1 MRKRILQKG
10 ILIISLCLLRI
21 GLSQSNHL
29 YYHNNPSPVQAGYN
43 VEISQLLFTDEHII
57 SGMLFFRDKGEMSYQ
72 EVEMVFESG
81 KWVGVIPAH
90 RVTIKGIEYVTI
102 LKTSTGGKIALPLKD
117 DPFEAPLLIRV
128 GPDLAI
134 KKKNQTSDKVGDYA
148 IADVLILS
156 PEDGSI
162 NRPDEIV
169 ISASLFN
176 APNVDQKDFQIFID
190 DKDYTDQTI
199 ISGDVLSLVPEEEI
213 QFGFHNI
220 SLRLKTTYGI
230 DIEPIQWSFS
240 VSKGMENFAESFIY
254 KGSLIS
260 KRSSTTASSISIDES
275 QYSGKIDA
283 ELSWIKARYSFRRS
297 SRESKLS
304 QPIDR
309 TSLIL
314 QVTDYLKVENGDV
327 YPSISPF
334 LLDGKKVNGR
344 HIDVD
349 INYGFG
355 FDGINL
361 FGRDL
366 FAFDLKGA
374 LEIQTVSGKLA
385 RDVQYQN
392 GIDRAYELLT
402 NDVRY
407 DEFGNRVYLFN
418 RKGYTFPRDITA
430 TRLAFS
436 LNNRYKASIHFLKA
450 KDDYEKI
457 KIRAPGN
464 SLFRVDTTIFGDSLI
479 KQYTLAQFIDSLT
492 NGDTVKIKK
501 KNWDDG
507 LPQEN
512 LAMGF
517 DLEGAMDN
525 RKLLFQMGWN
535 MSLTNHNIW
544 AGPAKKDSLD
554 ILMDTLVDGKLMGS
568 YDVSAIGD
576 FIDSYEDIFTVNPL
590 YMTPILPI
598 DPIAAEENQFRAFLN
613 MPASAY
619 YLRVKG
625 SYSFNNILIEYRQL
639 GPGYK
644 SFGNPYLTNN
654 IREFSINDRLSTL
667 GRRLM
672 FVLGYKYRDNKLSE
686 LVVHPIA
693 TRTVSMNTTL
703 VPGPGAPSI
712 ILNIQ
717 SIGRTN
723 GIDSIDTDQYGN
735 YLGDNRENSQALNVM
750 ASVNIPGNFNTF
762 TTTTSINMTSIS
774 YKDNLASERNK
785 DYFFQKAETQSISAT
800 FSTRFEFG
808 LKTTST
814 FNQTKIIIP
823 FLDDNNFAQQET
835 NTWTSISTSAQ
846 YGLYDNRL
854 RFRSGID
861 FTTNGKKDNSSIKLY
876 GGKIGS
882 DWDII
887 DKLTLSFVSS
897 IRMNNSKGYSSDQKD
912 NDGDGRIDEKRENWS
927 TNSSGFNLSL
937 GYRF

>member
-72 EVEMVFESG
+72 EVEMVFEAG

-128 GPDLAI
+128 GPDMAI

-176 APNVDQKDFQIFID
+176 APNVDQKDFQILID

-199 ISGDVLSLVPEEEI
+199 ISGDVLSLVPDEEI

-275 QYSGKIDA
+275 QYSGNIDA

-374 LEIQTVSGKLA
+374 VEIQTVSGKLA

-507 LPQEN
+507 LPQEI

-686 LVVHPIA
+686 LVVHPIV

>member
-72 EVEMVFESG
+72 EVEMVFEAG

-128 GPDLAI
+128 GPDMAI
-134 KKKNQTSDKVGDYA
+134 KKKNQTSDKIGDYA

-199 ISGDVLSLVPEEEI
+199 ISGDVLSLVPDEEI

-374 LEIQTVSGKLA
+374 VEIQTVSGKLA

-535 MSLTNHNIW
+535 MSFTNHNIW

-619 YLRVKG
+619 YLRIKG
-625 SYSFNNILIEYRQL
+625 SYSFNNILLEYRQL

>member
-128 GPDLAI
+128 GPDMAI

>member
-29 YYHNNPSPVQAGYN
+29 YYHNIPSPVQAGYN

-374 LEIQTVSGKLA
+374 VEIQTVSGKLA

-686 LVVHPIA
+686 LVVHPIV

-785 DYFFQKAETQSISAT
+785 EYFFQKAETQSISAT

-814 FNQTKIIIP
+814 FNQTKITIP

-835 NTWTSISTSAQ
+835 NTWTSISTSTQ

>member
-72 EVEMVFESG
+72 EVEMVFEAG

-102 LKTSTGGKIALPLKD
+102 LKTLTGGKIALPLKD

-128 GPDLAI
+128 GPDMAI

-199 ISGDVLSLVPEEEI
+199 ISGDVLSLVPDEEI

>member
-72 EVEMVFESG
+72 EVEMVFEAG

-128 GPDLAI
+128 GPDMAI

-374 LEIQTVSGKLA
+374 VEIQTVSGKLA

-464 SLFRVDTTIFGDSLI
+464 SLFIVDTTIFGDSLI

>member
-1 MRKRILQKG
+1 M
-10 ILIISLCLLRI
+10 CLLRI

-72 EVEMVFESG
+72 EVEMVFEAG

-361 FGRDL
+361 FSRDL

-374 LEIQTVSGKLA
+374 VEIQTVSGTLA

-693 TRTVSMNTTL
+693 TRTISMNTTL

-785 DYFFQKAETQSISAT
+785 EYFFQKAETQSISAT

>member
-57 SGMLFFRDKGEMSYQ
+57 SGMLFFRDKGELSYQ
-72 EVEMVFESG
+72 EVEMVFEAG

-128 GPDLAI
+128 GPDMAI

-199 ISGDVLSLVPEEEI
+199 ISGDVLSLVPDEEI

-374 LEIQTVSGKLA
+374 VEIQTVSGKLA

>member
-72 EVEMVFESG
+72 EVEMVFEAG
-81 KWVGVIPAH
+81 KWVGVIPSH

-128 GPDLAI
+128 GPDMAI

-366 FAFDLKGA
+366 FAFDLKGTV
-374 LEIQTVSGKLA
+374 EIQTVSGKLA
-385 RDVQYQN
+385 RDVQYQ
-392 GIDRAYELLT
+392 
-402 NDVRY
+402 
-407 DEFGNRVYLFN
+407 
-418 RKGYTFPRDITA
+418 TA

>member
-102 LKTSTGGKIALPLKD
+102 LKKSTGGKIALPLKD

-128 GPDLAI
+128 GPDMAI

-199 ISGDVLSLVPEEEI
+199 ISGDVLSLVPDEEI

-260 KRSSTTASSISIDES
+260 KRSSTTASSISLDES

-314 QVTDYLKVENGDV
+314 QVTDYLRVENGDV

-374 LEIQTVSGKLA
+374 VEIQTVSGKLA

-835 NTWTSISTSAQ
+835 NIWTSISTSAQ

>member
-43 VEISQLLFTDEHII
+43 IEISQLLFTDEHII

-72 EVEMVFESG
+72 EVEMVFEAG

-128 GPDLAI
+128 GPDMAI

-240 VSKGMENFAESFIY
+240 VSKSMENFAESFIY

-309 TSLIL
+309 TSLTL

-366 FAFDLKGA
+366 FAFDLKGTV
-374 LEIQTVSGKLA
+374 EIQTVSGKLA

-464 SLFRVDTTIFGDSLI
+464 SLFIVDTTIFGDSLI

-750 ASVNIPGNFNTF
+750 ASVNIPGNFKTF

-835 NTWTSISTSAQ
+835 NIWTSISTSAQ

>member
-72 EVEMVFESG
+72 EVEMVFEAG

-128 GPDLAI
+128 GPDMAI

-199 ISGDVLSLVPEEEI
+199 ISGDVLSLVPDEEI

-260 KRSSTTASSISIDES
+260 KRSSTTASSISIEES

-464 SLFRVDTTIFGDSLI
+464 SLFIVDTTIFGDSLI

-835 NTWTSISTSAQ
+835 NIWTSISTSAQ

>member
-72 EVEMVFESG
+72 EVEMVFEAG

-128 GPDLAI
+128 GPDMAI

>member
-72 EVEMVFESG
+72 EVEMVFEAG

-128 GPDLAI
+128 GPDMAI

-374 LEIQTVSGKLA
+374 VEIQTVSGKLA

>member
-72 EVEMVFESG
+72 EVEMVFEAG

-128 GPDLAI
+128 GPDMAI

-374 LEIQTVSGKLA
+374 VEIQTVSGKLA

-512 LAMGF
+512 LAIGF

>member
-334 LLDGKKVNGR
+334 LIDGKKVNGR

-374 LEIQTVSGKLA
+374 VEIQTVSGTLA

-517 DLEGAMDN
+517 DLEAAMDN

-785 DYFFQKAETQSISAT
+785 EYFFQKAETQSISAT

-835 NTWTSISTSAQ
+835 NIWTSISTSAQ

>member
-81 KWVGVIPAH
+81 KWVGVIPAQ

-128 GPDLAI
+128 GPDLVI
-134 KKKNQTSDKVGDYA
+134 KKKNQTSDNVRDYA

-176 APNVDQKDFQIFID
+176 APNVDQKDFQILID

-199 ISGDVLSLVPEEEI
+199 ISGDVLSLVPDEEI

-254 KGSLIS
+254 KGSLSS

-314 QVTDYLKVENGDV
+314 QVTDYLRVENGDV

-366 FAFDLKGA
+366 FAFNLKGA

-407 DEFGNRVYLFN
+407 DEFGNRVYLLN

-430 TRLAFS
+430 SRLAFS
-436 LNNRYKASIHFLKA
+436 INNRYKASIHFLKA

-457 KIRAPGN
+457 KIRTPGN

-750 ASVNIPGNFNTF
+750 ASVNIPGNFKTF

-785 DYFFQKAETQSISAT
+785 DYFFQKAETQSVSAT

-835 NTWTSISTSAQ
+835 NIWTSISTSAQ

>member
-128 GPDLAI
+128 GPDLVI

-190 DKDYTDQTI
+190 DKDYTNQTI
-199 ISGDVLSLVPEEEI
+199 ISGDVLSLVPDEEI

-402 NDVRY
+402 NEVRY

>member
-128 GPDLAI
+128 GPDLVI

-199 ISGDVLSLVPEEEI
+199 ISGDVLSLVPDEEI

-785 DYFFQKAETQSISAT
+785 EYFFQKAETQSISAT

>member
-128 GPDLAI
+128 GPDMAI

-374 LEIQTVSGKLA
+374 VEIQTVSGKLA

>member
-1 MRKRILQKG
+1 
-10 ILIISLCLLRI
+10 
-21 GLSQSNHL
+21 
-29 YYHNNPSPVQAGYN
+29 VQAGYN

-128 GPDLAI
+128 GPDLVI

-199 ISGDVLSLVPEEEI
+199 ISGDVLSLVPDEEI

>member
-128 GPDLAI
+128 GPDLVI

-199 ISGDVLSLVPEEEI
+199 ISGDVLSLVPDEEI

>member
-72 EVEMVFESG
+72 EVEMVFEAG

-374 LEIQTVSGKLA
+374 VEIQTVSGKLA

-785 DYFFQKAETQSISAT
+785 EYFFQKAETQSISAT

>member
-128 GPDLAI
+128 GPDLVI

-361 FGRDL
+361 FGREL

-374 LEIQTVSGKLA
+374 VEIQTVSGKLA

-785 DYFFQKAETQSISAT
+785 EYFFQKAETQSISAT

>member
-1 MRKRILQKG
+1 
-10 ILIISLCLLRI
+10 
-21 GLSQSNHL
+21 
-29 YYHNNPSPVQAGYN
+29 
-43 VEISQLLFTDEHII
+43 
-57 SGMLFFRDKGEMSYQ
+57 
-72 EVEMVFESG
+72 
-81 KWVGVIPAH
+81 
-90 RVTIKGIEYVTI
+90 
-102 LKTSTGGKIALPLKD
+102 
-117 DPFEAPLLIRV
+117 
-128 GPDLAI
+128 
-134 KKKNQTSDKVGDYA
+134 
-148 IADVLILS
+148 
-156 PEDGSI
+156 
-162 NRPDEIV
+162 
-169 ISASLFN
+169 
-176 APNVDQKDFQIFID
+176 
-190 DKDYTDQTI
+190 
-199 ISGDVLSLVPEEEI
+199 
-213 QFGFHNI
+213 
-220 SLRLKTTYGI
+220 
-230 DIEPIQWSFS
+230 
-240 VSKGMENFAESFIY
+240 MENFAESFIY

-374 LEIQTVSGKLA
+374 VEIQTVAGTLA

>member
-72 EVEMVFESG
+72 EVEMLFEAG

-128 GPDLAI
+128 GPDMAI

-334 LLDGKKVNGR
+334 LIDGKKVNGR

-374 LEIQTVSGKLA
+374 VEIQTVSGKLA

-785 DYFFQKAETQSISAT
+785 EYFFQKAETQSISAT

-897 IRMNNSKGYSSDQKD
+897 IRMINSKGYSSDQKD

-927 TNSSGFNLSL
+927 TNRSGFNLSL

>member
-128 GPDLAI
+128 GPDLVI

-199 ISGDVLSLVPEEEI
+199 ISGDVLSLVPDEEI

-402 NDVRY
+402 NEVRY

-450 KDDYEKI
+450 KDDHEKI

-835 NTWTSISTSAQ
+835 NIWTSISTSAQ